1 MVNFYEL
8 MSLKSEEKLITQ
20 VTLIKDNA
28 PVLVEKKQQG
38 AQQTKHTKKYFRVS
52 IQCLRKTLLDGKLL
66 NHPEILGQINMIT
79 MISLPKKILFNYAL
93 SITSFVEFHHTS
105 NFKEK

>member
-1 MVNFYEL
+1 MIDEILDQVYPIVNL
-8 MSLKSEEKLITQ
+8 MIFSSTCVESLKSEEKLITQ

-52 IQCLRKTLLDGKLL
+52 I
-66 NHPEILGQINMIT
+66 
-79 MISLPKKILFNYAL
+79 
-93 SITSFVEFHHTS
+93 
-105 NFKEK
+105 

>member
-52 IQCLRKTLLDGKLL
+52 I
-66 NHPEILGQINMIT
+66 
-79 MISLPKKILFNYAL
+79 
-93 SITSFVEFHHTS
+93 
-105 NFKEK
+105 

>member
-1 MVNFYEL
+1 MKQHTLVGKKGRTKNIWPQIYSLSFKMVNFYEL

-52 IQCLRKTLLDGKLL
+52 I
-66 NHPEILGQINMIT
+66 
-79 MISLPKKILFNYAL
+79 
-93 SITSFVEFHHTS
+93 
-105 NFKEK
+105 